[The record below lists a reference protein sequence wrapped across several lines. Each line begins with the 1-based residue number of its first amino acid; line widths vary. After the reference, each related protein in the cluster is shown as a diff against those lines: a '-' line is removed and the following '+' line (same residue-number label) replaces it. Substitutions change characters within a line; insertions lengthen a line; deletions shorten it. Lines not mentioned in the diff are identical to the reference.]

1 MDSNSPSSICDH
13 SLARQGGKSRAAAI
27 DVAQRGDRHFL
38 LPIRPFGKRLSDMEA
53 RDADG
58 LATKPDLSYGGYL
71 ELDKILSA
79 QHPRSD
85 QHDEMLFIIIHQ
97 ASELW
102 MKLSIHELS
111 AARDHIGADDLPAAL
126 KMIARVGR
134 IQAQMIQSWDVL
146 ATLTPSE
153 YRRIRPALGQSSGF
167 QSYQYRQL
175 DFILGVRREGVLEV
189 HEESPEIHAR
199 LLAMLGE
206 PSLYDEAIRL
216 LGRRGYPID
225 LAGVARD
232 WGAPYRESATVE
244 AAWLEIYRDPE
255 GHWDLYELAEKLV
268 DLEYR
273 FQQWRFSHLKTVER
287 IIGGKMG
294 TGGSSGLN
302 YLARALE
309 TQFFPELL
317 KVRTSL

>member
-1 MDSNSPSSICDH
+1 MTT
-13 SLARQGGKSRAAAI
+13 
-27 DVAQRGDRHFL
+27 
-38 LPIRPFGKRLSDMEA
+38 
-53 RDADG
+53 ADDPG
-58 LATKPDLSYGGYL
+58 LHMAPDLSYGGYL
-71 ELDKILSA
+71 ALDQILSA
-79 QHPRSD
+79 QHPRSG

-102 MKLSIHELS
+102 MKLTIHELA
-111 AARDHIGADDLPAAL
+111 AARNEIAGDDLPAAL

-153 YRRIRPALGQSSGF
+153 YRRIRPSLGQSSGF

-175 DFILGVRREGVLEV
+175 DFIMGVRRLGVLRA
-189 HEESPEIHAR
+189 HEGTPEIHAQ
-199 LLAMLGE
+199 LEAMLVE

-216 LGRRGYPID
+216 LTRRGFAID
-225 LAGVARD
+225 PGARD
-232 WGAPYRESATVE
+232 RDWRAPYVENPSVE

-255 GHWDLYELAEKLV
+255 DHWDLYELAEKLV

-273 FQQWRFSHLKTVER
+273 FQQWRFAHLKTVER

-294 TGGSSGLN
+294 TGGSQGLN
-302 YLARALE
+302 YLAKALD